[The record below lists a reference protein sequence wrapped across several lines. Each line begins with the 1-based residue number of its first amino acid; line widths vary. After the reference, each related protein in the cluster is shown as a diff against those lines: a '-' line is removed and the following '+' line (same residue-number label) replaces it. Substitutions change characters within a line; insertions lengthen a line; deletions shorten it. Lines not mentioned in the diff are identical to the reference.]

1 MSAEKK
7 HTTGGAAAAIL
18 LLLLSVPGTQ
28 VLAQSLLTNLEKEIA
43 TLVERAKPAVVT
55 ILAYIP
61 EEQTSEPDNSFLPF
75 LSGKGA
81 GGDPDHLII
90 NVGTGIYLHRE
101 GFIATRSSVI
111 AQACS
116 VRARFYTGEEVKA
129 EILGVDEQMGVGLL
143 RVPAMEIAPV
153 PFGHPDHLLPGSWIL
168 VIGNSLGVSPAVSL
182 GNVNAI
188 RDNGLIQINASIDP
202 GNNGSPVLN
211 ATGEIIGMVSGRIDY
226 RPSPGRSML
235 TSTNT
240 ALVLPITHI
249 YDAAKTILQ
258 RYSDSHGWL
267 GMTVMPDPDD
277 IVHPIISKLEPGSPA
292 EKAGLQVGDKILAF
306 GNQELEHYY
315 SLLGMVKKTRP
326 GEKTTIRIR
335 RNQDILE
342 LPIVI
347 GKMDYAALLGE
358 LQFAPRNITRL
369 ELAPKPASRNLML
382 ERRILEMERQLKELR
397 AKIIK

>member
-1 MSAEKK
+1 M
-7 HTTGGAAAAIL
+7 
-18 LLLLSVPGTQ
+18 
-28 VLAQSLLTNLEKEIA
+28 
-43 TLVERAKPAVVT
+43 
-55 ILAYIP
+55 
-61 EEQTSEPDNSFLPF
+61 
-75 LSGKGA
+75 
-81 GGDPDHLII
+81 
-90 NVGTGIYLHRE
+90 
-101 GFIATRSSVI
+101 
-111 AQACS
+111 
-116 VRARFYTGEEVKA
+116 RARFYTGEEVKA